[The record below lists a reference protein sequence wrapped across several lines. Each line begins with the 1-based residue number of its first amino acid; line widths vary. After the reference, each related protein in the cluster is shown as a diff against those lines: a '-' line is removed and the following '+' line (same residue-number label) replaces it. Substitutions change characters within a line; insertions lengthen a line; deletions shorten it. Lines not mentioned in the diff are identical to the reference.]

1 VELVPVDEQLAD
13 RAGEVTAPE
22 DWANEEGASEEG
34 ESLASM
40 IESVLDRRVRP
51 QLASHAGDIR
61 VREITADGV
70 VKLEWLGACTGC
82 PLQPVTTAATLWTTL
97 ERIPGVT
104 RIDAGWRTSP
114 QVEERLRRVITANA
128 PLA

>member
-1 VELVPVDEQLAD
+1 MMQPSDDHA
-13 RAGEVTAPE
+13 
-22 DWANEEGASEEG
+22 EETLGD
-34 ESLASM
+34 M
-40 IESVLDRRVRP
+40 VESVLEHRVRP

-61 VREITADGV
+61 VREITPDGV

-104 RIDAGWRTSP
+104 RIDAGWRAAP
-114 QVEERLRRVITANA
+114 EVEERLRRVITANA
-128 PLA
+128 AQ